1 MNIEPMS
8 SEWQL
13 KRIADTLDKILKVV
27 VVTMSKEEQKK
38 VIEILKTPTVDNN
51 SISVIP
57 KNMDTKTT
65 EKYKKAIEQEDWYTI
80 EKIQKEQKL
89 SIKSK

>member
-38 VIEILKTPTVDNN
+38 VIEILKTPKVDNN
-51 SISVIP
+51 FISVIP

-89 SIKSK
+89 STKSK

>member
-1 MNIEPMS
+1 MS

-38 VIEILKTPTVDNN
+38 VIEILKPEKEGATNYATNEGLLNKAINDLKP
-51 SISVIP
+51 P
-57 KNMDTKTT
+57 QTKRP
-65 EKYKKAIEQEDWYTI
+65 EQVYKKAVNS
-80 EKIQKEQKL
+80 L
-89 SIKSK
+89 KSKVSK

>member
-38 VIEILKTPTVDNN
+38 VIEILKTPTVDNT
-51 SISVIP
+51 SLRPEQV
-57 KNMDTKTT
+57 
-65 EKYKKAIEQEDWYTI
+65 YKKAVNS
-80 EKIQKEQKL
+80 L
-89 SIKSK
+89 KSKVSK

>member
-38 VIEILKTPTVDNN
+38 VIEILKTPKVDNT
-51 SISVIP
+51 SLRPEQV
-57 KNMDTKTT
+57 
-65 EKYKKAIEQEDWYTI
+65 YKKAVNTL
-80 EKIQKEQKL
+80 KRKTTFK
-89 SIKSK
+89 

>member
-1 MNIEPMS
+1 MSIEPMS

-38 VIEILKTPTVDNN
+38 VIEILKT
-51 SISVIP
+51 
-57 KNMDTKTT
+57 
-65 EKYKKAIEQEDWYTI
+65 EKEGATNYATNEGLLKKAINDLKT
-80 EKIQKEQKL
+80 QKA
-89 SIKSK
+89 

>member
-27 VVTMSKEEQKK
+27 VITMSKEEQKK
-38 VIEILKTPTVDNN
+38 VIEILKLVL
-51 SISVIP
+51 
-57 KNMDTKTT
+57 
-65 EKYKKAIEQEDWYTI
+65 A
-80 EKIQKEQKL
+80 L
-89 SIKSK
+89 

>member
-38 VIEILKTPTVDNN
+38 VIEILKT
-51 SISVIP
+51 
-57 KNMDTKTT
+57 
-65 EKYKKAIEQEDWYTI
+65 EKEGATNYATNEGLLKKAINDLKT
-80 EKIQKEQKL
+80 QKA
-89 SIKSK
+89 

>member
-8 SEWQL
+8 REWQL
-13 KRIADTLDKILKVV
+13 KRMADTLDKILKVV

-51 SISVIP
+51 SIRPEQV
-57 KNMDTKTT
+57 
-65 EKYKKAIEQEDWYTI
+65 YKKAVNS
-80 EKIQKEQKL
+80 L
-89 SIKSK
+89 KSKISK